1 MAINPAPMDQCR
13 AKCRCQTGPNQEL
26 AYECD
31 RPCLDGFVFS
41 SDECDC
47 YPDLESSPVC
57 PGGID
62 VTLTQQ
68 LSSRAGSVSVTTFYP
83 SLPGG
88 RVEGGGRVLDGK
100 IQLFDGTTFVDAGTA
115 PFNTGDEYLGQI
127 IIDTQ
132 DVLTVSD
139 QCS

>member
-13 AKCRCQTGPNQEL
+13 SKCRCQTGPNQEL

-31 RPCLDGFVFS
+31 KPCLDGFVFDI
-41 SDECDC
+41 DECDC

-57 PGGID
+57 PNGID
-62 VTLTQQ
+62 GTLTQQ

-88 RVEGGGRVLDGK
+88 RVSGGSRAQDGK
-100 IQLFDGTTFVDAGTA
+100 IQVFNGTSFVDVGTT
-115 PFNTGDEYLGQI
+115 PFKVGDEYLGQTI
-127 IIDTQ
+127 TDTQ
-132 DVLTVSD
+132 DTFELSNS
-139 QCS
+139 C